1 MIKIALLKKGW
12 FREKIITSTKKEIV
26 YLLKN
31 IICSGDIVARVVAN
45 IVLTDITKEKTGYK
59 N

>member
-1 MIKIALLKKGW
+1 MIKIALLKKSW
-12 FREKIITSTKKEIV
+12 FREKIITSTKKGIG